1 VSLFSVV
8 LLACPCPP
16 DQDIPRANIPSKTV
30 ANKSTTANPTQP
42 APNNPVLYADD
53 YGVHAGTQLF
63 RGIFPTTPTPPTDV
77 FLSLSGGTA
86 FGYSAWLNGGYI
98 GSWHGN
104 ASVATQ
110 NVTLSFSNATL
121 MSTEDDS
128 AKENVLLVVMDNMGH
143 DQRSQAL
150 NPRGILN
157 ATLISSATQQQPQYS
172 FTSWKIAGTAGS
184 DTRAVLDPVRGF
196 LAEGGLYGERVGAH
210 LPGFPDGEWEAY
222 GAQSP
227 APSRRSA
234 DFFFAG
240 QSGSAATPDAGAGG
254 GGAVS
259 RLRVP
264 GAGMRIFRTSL
275 PGLAVPTGVDV
286 SVSFRLSAPNPGQN
300 RLRAWLFVNGYQY
313 GRFVPHVGNQV
324 VFPVPPG
331 ILDYSAS
338 KSLSTTGG
346 NTIAVMV
353 WSQDAAGAE
362 VDVEWSVDYVHET
375 SFDLGFE
382 ASGLRPGWDESR
394 LEYA

>member
-1 VSLFSVV
+1 M
-8 LLACPCPP
+8 
-16 DQDIPRANIPSKTV
+16 
-30 ANKSTTANPTQP
+30 
-42 APNNPVLYADD
+42 
-53 YGVHAGTQLF
+53 HAGTQLF
-63 RGIFPTTPTPPTDV
+63 RGVFPTTPAPPTDV

-110 NVTLSFSNATL
+110 NVTFSLSNATL
-121 MSTEDDS
+121 VSTGGDS
-128 AKENVLLVVMDNMGH
+128 EKGENVLLVVMDNMGH

-157 ATLISSATQQQPQYS
+157 ATLISSTAQQEPHV

-210 LPGFPDGEWEAY
+210 LPGFPDSEWDVY

-227 APSRRSA
+227 APSARSVT
-234 DFFFAG
+234 DHLFLG
-240 QSGSAATPDAGAGG
+240 SRSGSAAEGG
-254 GGAVS
+254 GGVVT

-264 GAGMRIFRTSL
+264 GAGMRIFRTTV
-275 PGLAVPTGVDV
+275 PGLGVPSGLDV
-286 SVSFRLSAPNPGQN
+286 SVSFRLGAPNAGQN

-331 ILDYSAS
+331 VLDYSAAS
-338 KSLSTTGG
+338 GSSSG

-353 WSQDAAGAE
+353 WSQDVAGAE
-362 VDVEWSVDYVHET
+362 VDVEWSIEYVHET
-375 SFDLGFE
+375 SFDVGFE